1 MTARNLEVALFDL
14 DDTLHDDTA
23 AFHSAAER
31 VAREVA
37 AEHGVDALALKA
49 AYIAEAEGF
58 WHRLTTDQLK
68 TRLSGV
74 RQQLWRGAL
83 ARFGIEDL
91 AIANR
96 SAERY
101 NEYRKKYFTVF
112 PGAIDALRTLRE
124 RGMKLGILTNGFSE
138 THREKIA
145 LLQIGEL
152 FDAIF
157 IADEVGMLKPDP
169 LLFAHA
175 CRQLGAAP
183 MHGAM
188 VGDRYDRDIRGALD
202 AGLYAVWLNVR
213 DERIPRRCAAPGCD
227 LSFDRRS
234 SRRVVA
240 SMMRQQETERPLK
253 RESQSPA
260 CAGYELVRHFE
271 QNSTRSTMTTL
282 SQPPR
287 MFV

>member
-1 MTARNLEVALFDL
+1 MSRKLDVVLFDL

-23 AFHSAAER
+23 AFQTAAEE

-37 AEHGVDALALKA
+37 AEHGIDALALKA
-49 AYIAEAEGF
+49 AYIAQAEGF
-58 WHRLTTDQLK
+58 WHRLTGEQLK

-74 RQQLWRGAL
+74 REQLWREAL
-83 ARFGIEDL
+83 AHIGIEDL
-91 AIANR
+91 TIANR

-101 NEYRKKYFTVF
+101 NEYRKKYFAVF

-175 CRQLGAAP
+175 CTQLGAPP
-183 MHGAM
+183 MRGAM
-188 VGDRYDRDIRGALD
+188 VGDRYDRDIRGAID
-202 AGLYAVWLNVR
+202 AGMFAVWLKVR
-213 DERIPRRCAAPGCD
+213 DESIPPDAPPPHAICHSIVEVPAALG
-227 LSFDRRS
+227 
-234 SRRVVA
+234 A
-240 SMMRQQETERPLK
+240 S
-253 RESQSPA
+253 
-260 CAGYELVRHFE
+260 
-271 QNSTRSTMTTL
+271 
-282 SQPPR
+282 
-287 MFV
+287 

>member
-1 MTARNLEVALFDL
+1 MGGRKIDVVLFDL

-23 AFHSAAER
+23 AFHTAAEE
-31 VAREVA
+31 VAREVS

-49 AYIAEAEGF
+49 AYITQAEGF
-58 WHRLTTDQLK
+58 WHRLTDDQLK

-74 RQQLWRGAL
+74 RAQLWREAL
-83 ARFGIEDL
+83 AHLGIDDSTV
-91 AIANR
+91 ANR
-96 SAERY
+96 SADRY

-112 PGAIDALRTLRE
+112 PGAIDVLRTLRD
-124 RGMKLGILTNGFSE
+124 RGMKLGILTNGFAE

-175 CRQLGAAP
+175 CTQLGAPP

-202 AGLYAVWLNVR
+202 AGMFAVWLRVR
-213 DERIPRRCAAPGCD
+213 DESVPEGAPPPHAIC
-227 LSFDRRS
+227 
-234 SRRVVA
+234 
-240 SMMRQQETERPLK
+240 
-253 RESQSPA
+253 ESIVEVPSA
-260 CAGYELVRHFE
+260 LEDA
-271 QNSTRSTMTTL
+271 
-282 SQPPR
+282 
-287 MFV
+287 